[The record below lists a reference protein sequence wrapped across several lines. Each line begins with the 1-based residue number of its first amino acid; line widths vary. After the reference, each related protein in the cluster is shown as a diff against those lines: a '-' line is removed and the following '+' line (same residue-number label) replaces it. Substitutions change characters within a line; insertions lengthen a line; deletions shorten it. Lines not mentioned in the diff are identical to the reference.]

1 MVYELHLKKPK
12 AILKIILVQKK
23 VYKNLSGKQ
32 SKYNVRTQIL
42 KPQELGWISKS
53 LLTSSVIWSK

>member
-42 KPQELGWISKS
+42 KPQELG
-53 LLTSSVIWSK
+53 